1 MKQGKQKKPGLWESL
16 GFLLQQVFLRTVGS
30 WGPVIV
36 DESGNIVEEPDLAMD
51 AGAHASRQKNEGRK
65 GA

>member
-1 MKQGKQKKPGLWESL
+1 MRRPKQRKPGLLEGLFSL
-16 GFLLQQVFLRTVGS
+16 HRQVFLRTVGS
-30 WGPVIV
+30 WGPVVV
-36 DESGNIVEEPDLAMD
+36 DESGNIVEESNLAMD